1 MFQGQGL
8 KDGWVIKINDQGEE
22 LLSQT
27 YGGSSN
33 DWFNQIVN
41 TSDYNFVICG
51 VTESEISNGGYDS
64 WLIKIDDQGISLW
77 ERTIGGVSSEQAL
90 SIAETIEEG
99 FIVTGYENSGG
110 NNNYFL
116 LKTDSEGIIAD

>member
-1 MFQGQGL
+1 MVSDGFGGYIICGSTMSQGQGL

-41 TSDYNFVICG
+41 TSDYNFVI
-51 VTESEISNGGYDS
+51 TLED
-64 WLIKIDDQGISLW
+64 
-77 ERTIGGVSSEQAL
+77 
-90 SIAETIEEG
+90 
-99 FIVTGYENSGG
+99 
-110 NNNYFL
+110 
-116 LKTDSEGIIAD
+116 IIPLQKKV